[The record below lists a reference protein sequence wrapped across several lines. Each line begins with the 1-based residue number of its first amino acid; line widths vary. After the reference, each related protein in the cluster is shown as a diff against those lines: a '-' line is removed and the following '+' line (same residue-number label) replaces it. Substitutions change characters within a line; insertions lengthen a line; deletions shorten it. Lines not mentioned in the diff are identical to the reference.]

1 MFLYS
6 SLVLDLPF
14 ILVAL
19 LLDTATRL
27 QAWPFLST
35 LRCCCA
41 LIPFN
46 LAHYLDTEHL
56 HMMPHGL
63 SPAELE
69 LHSFHSPLPHSLSSL
84 HSIHCLSLS
93 QTCHIYIQAQPW
105 QMPGNCGPLFPLS
118 VLLHAG
124 QLWPVFSC
132 ALTTPFRPTHYAF
145 VTTKG
150 HPSAAARITTLIHPP
165 PPFLLL
171 GAFSSLGTWPR
182 FYFHLSSLTLM
193 QTIHQW

>member
-14 ILVAL
+14 VLVAL

-27 QAWPFLST
+27 RAWPFLST
-35 LRCCCA
+35 LHHCCA

-56 HMMPHGL
+56 HTTPRSL
-63 SPAELE
+63 SPAELG
-69 LHSFHSPLPHSLSSL
+69 LHSFRSLLLHSLSSL
-84 HSIHCLSLS
+84 CSVYCLLLS
-93 QTCHIYIQAQPW
+93 WTCHIYIQAQPW

-118 VLLHAG
+118 ILLRAR

-132 ALTTPFRPTHYAF
+132 ALTTPFRPTHYTF
-145 VTTKG
+145 VTAKG
-150 HPSAAARITTLIHPP
+150 YLSTAARITTCVHP

-171 GAFSSLGTWPR
+171 GVFLSLGTQPR
-182 FYFHLSSLTLM
+182 FYFHLSS
-193 QTIHQW
+193 